1 MDFLDRHPMI
11 QLILFLG
18 FFLYPQDLFEDPPL
32 PFHEA
37 PVRAQKPSAL
47 DSKKPVLK
55 PQGLPPFD
63 RNRFLRE
70 FQRQARK
77 NLISCL
83 RSAES
88 PRREIS
94 FVARLS
100 KDGKLKALR
109 LLQDWPG
116 DKSCL
121 EDALSEMRFD
131 HFLVGPQDDLEISW
145 RFEF

>member
-1 MDFLDRHPMI
+1 MI
-11 QLILFLG
+11 QLILFFGLI
-18 FFLYPQDLFEDPPL
+18 LYPQDLFEDPPPPL
-32 PFHEA
+32 SEV
-37 PVRAQKPSAL
+37 PVRVQKPSTLHSA
-47 DSKKPVLK
+47 KPVLK
-55 PQGLPPFD
+55 PQGLPQFD

-70 FQRQARK
+70 FQSQARK

-83 RSAES
+83 RSS
-88 PRREIS
+88 QPPRSEIS

-100 KDGKLKALR
+100 KDGKLKGLR

-121 EDALSEMRFD
+121 KDALSEMRFEN
-131 HFLVGPQDDLEISW
+131 FLVGPQDDLEISW